1 MIGEVSPSFYC
12 GFERQRELTLMNTMQ
27 IRKEALRITMQ
38 IRKEA
43 LRIISK
49 LNGEYGRRGVIGS
62 VPGGRKHRLLSV
74 LVPHGSSG

>member
-1 MIGEVSPSFYC
+1 MISEVSPSFYC
-12 GFERQRELTLMNTMQ
+12 GFERQRELTLMN
-27 IRKEALRITMQ
+27 TMQ